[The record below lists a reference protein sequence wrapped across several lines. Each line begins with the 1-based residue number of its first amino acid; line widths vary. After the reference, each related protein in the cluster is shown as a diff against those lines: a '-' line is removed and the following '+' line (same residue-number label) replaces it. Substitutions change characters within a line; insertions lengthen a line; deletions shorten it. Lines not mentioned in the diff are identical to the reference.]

1 MKNLTEGNIYK
12 NFILFS
18 IPMVLAAIF
27 SQGYSII
34 NTIIAGQLIGDKAL
48 AAIGSL
54 SPLSAL
60 VNSAFTGYATGVG
73 IFVGQLFGA
82 KDFEKMKRVIIV
94 NLELICIAVAIISL
108 LMFVFR
114 YPIYEFLN
122 VDKNIIDECNRYF
135 IIITLGKIFILFSAS
150 FTYLHNAMGDGTF
163 PLIAS
168 LTSSFL
174 NIVLGIFGVTVLD
187 MGVAGLAFASVTS
200 AAIVGIMHVIRISSG
215 FKKLDVRGVLVPF
228 DFSIVKRTFG
238 FSFFTMIQQSIMS
251 FTNFFISPMINSIGS
266 VASASFTVNTQ
277 ICAFGSVVYQNS
289 AKTVGSYTAQCYGA
303 KKYDKLQK
311 GLVIGFIQNMIYILP
326 ILAVCSIFAENVA
339 MVFFSEDAS
348 PISINYTITYLRYC
362 IPLLAFNVVA
372 NLFHHFFRGVA
383 DMKALVITTAV
394 GSFSGLLIGWALIGP
409 FGLYG
414 YYIGTVMSWFLDGA
428 AGVILYLFGSWKKRL
443 P

>member
-94 NLELICIAVAIISL
+94 NLELICIAVAVISL
-108 LMFVFR
+108 LMVLFR
-114 YPIYEFLN
+114 YQIYGFLN
-122 VDKNIIDECNRYF
+122 VDENIIGECNKYF

-163 PLIAS
+163 PLIVS

-200 AAIVGIMHVIRISSG
+200 AAIVGAMHVIRISSG

-228 DFSIVKRTFG
+228 DFGIVKKTFG
-238 FSFFTMIQQSIMS
+238 FSFFTMIQPFAPQSK
-251 FTNFFISPMINSIGS
+251 
-266 VASASFTVNTQ
+266 V
-277 ICAFGSVVYQNS
+277 
-289 AKTVGSYTAQCYGA
+289 
-303 KKYDKLQK
+303 
-311 GLVIGFIQNMIYILP
+311 
-326 ILAVCSIFAENVA
+326 
-339 MVFFSEDAS
+339 
-348 PISINYTITYLRYC
+348 
-362 IPLLAFNVVA
+362 
-372 NLFHHFFRGVA
+372 
-383 DMKALVITTAV
+383 
-394 GSFSGLLIGWALIGP
+394 
-409 FGLYG
+409 
-414 YYIGTVMSWFLDGA
+414 
-428 AGVILYLFGSWKKRL
+428 
-443 P
+443 